1 MIDVAKFTDP
11 EKGVFENENH
21 FLTCLE
27 CIEADMLKGI
37 MINARD
43 LVSVVFYNTLNSP
56 SPHPKFAEDDG
67 IMTVVPSNCAVF
79 IPLKPLSK
87 DLIQYFKS
95 FKDSEDFFDFAQT
108 YGSSD
113 ESCFHESL
121 WLCSRMMSQSNY
133 KLGTSKIILF
143 TNNELPHADSTH
155 EQTQAISRAKDL
167 LDNNIYVELVPLLDV
182 FDMKPFFDEF
192 LCAVEGVEKGE
203 FPIFCPMD
211 QRYRLMNRVYRA
223 NYKNSC
229 LRHLNFELADGVAM
243 ACDIFSFT
251 RTAKKPN
258 AVKMFRSNNEMV
270 IAKRCH
276 VVEVRDPED
285 EDQTVHRKVLPGELF
300 KSQTILNKEIVFSPA
315 EVINMKSLQNPGLRL
330 LGFKPL
336 DQLRPRWMIKHCLFL
351 YPNEKKTIGSTTLF
365 RALWEK
371 CLEKEK
377 FALCTLTMRR
387 VATPKYN
394 AIFLSI
400 CFDTVTEYI
409 RLF

>member
-1 MIDVAKFTDP
+1 MIDVAKFKDQ
-11 EKGVFENENH
+11 EKGIFENKDH
-21 FLTCLE
+21 FLTCLD
-27 CIEADMLKGI
+27 CIEADLLKGI

-56 SPHPKFAEDDG
+56 APDHRFAEDSG
-67 IMTVVPSNCAVF
+67 VSTVVPTNCAVL

-95 FKDSEDFFDFAQT
+95 FKDSEDFFDFDRK

-113 ESCFHESL
+113 ESCFHEAL

-133 KLGTSKIILF
+133 KLGTSKVILF
-143 TNNELPHADSTH
+143 TNNELPHPDKTN
-155 EQTQAISRAKDL
+155 EQTQAISRAGDL
-167 LDNNIYVELVPLLDV
+167 LQNNIYVELVPMVDD
-182 FDMKPFFDEF
+182 FDTNPFFKEF
-192 LCAVEGVEKGE
+192 LCAVEGIGNDK
-203 FPIFCPMD
+203 FTFYCPKD
-211 QRYRLMNRVYRA
+211 QRYRLQNRVYRA

-276 VVEVRDPED
+276 VVEEKNPED
-285 EDQTVHRKVLPGELF
+285 EDKMVHRKVLPGELY
-300 KSQTILNKEIVFSPA
+300 KSQTICSKEIVFSPA

-330 LGFKPL
+330 LGFKSL

-394 AIFLSI
+394 DLILSI
-400 CFDTVTEYI
+400 C
-409 RLF
+409 